1 MLWGDRLLLTD
12 DCMIFEDKVNG
23 FKAVVIFND
32 KKQDKFVGKL
42 YHYNPESLLQKKEP
56 SKLSEI
62 KDL

>member
-1 MLWGDRLLLTD
+1 
-12 DCMIFEDKVNG
+12 MIFEDKVNG